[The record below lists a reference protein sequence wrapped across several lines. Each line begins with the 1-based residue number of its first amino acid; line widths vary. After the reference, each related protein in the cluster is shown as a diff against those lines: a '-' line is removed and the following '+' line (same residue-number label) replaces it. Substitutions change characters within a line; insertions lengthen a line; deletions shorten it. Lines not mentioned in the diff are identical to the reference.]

1 MNNKLCFKAS
11 FRIKKLILMVIQD
24 AADNQLKNLEKNSE
38 VEKKKNSE
46 VIIRVSYNNF
56 YLPVLQRWLQS
67 FLNYINKLLEQQN
80 IFAFSSKKP

>member
-24 AADNQLKNLEKNSE
+24 AADKQFKNL
-38 VEKKKNSE
+38 VKNSE
-46 VIIRVSYNNF
+46 VIIGVSYNNF
-56 YLPVLQRWLQS
+56 YLPVLQRWLQA

-80 IFAFSSKKP
+80 IFAFSSKKS

>member
-1 MNNKLCFKAS
+1 MNNKLSFKAS

-24 AADNQLKNLEKNSE
+24 AADNQLKNLVKNSE

>member
-24 AADNQLKNLEKNSE
+24 AADKQFKYL
-38 VEKKKNSE
+38 VKNSE
-46 VIIRVSYNNF
+46 VIIGVSYNNF
-56 YLPVLQRWLQS
+56 YLPVLQRWLQA

-80 IFAFSSKKP
+80 IFAFSSKKS

>member
-24 AADNQLKNLEKNSE
+24 AADKQFKNL
-38 VEKKKNSE
+38 VKNSE
-46 VIIRVSYNNF
+46 VIIGVSYNNF
-56 YLPVLQRWLQS
+56 YLPVLQRWLRA

-80 IFAFSSKKP
+80 IFAFSSKKS

>member
-24 AADNQLKNLEKNSE
+24 AADKQFKNL
-38 VEKKKNSE
+38 VKNSE
-46 VIIRVSYNNF
+46 VIIGVSYNNF
-56 YLPVLQRWLQS
+56 YLPVLQRWLQA

-80 IFAFSSKKP
+80 IFAFSSSHEFFLLVIYP

>member
-24 AADNQLKNLEKNSE
+24 ATDKQFKNL
-38 VEKKKNSE
+38 VKNSE
-46 VIIRVSYNNF
+46 VIIGVSYNNF
-56 YLPVLQRWLQS
+56 YLPVLQRWLQA

-80 IFAFSSKKP
+80 IFAFSSKKS